1 MLPLFLLASASPA
14 RRRLLETAGINP
26 IVCPS
31 DVDESQIQN
40 SNPSELVQTLAEL
53 KAENIANRLKN
64 GEVPMNTPPLPEGVV
79 SWLIAGC
86 DSVLSLSGEIH
97 GKPAD
102 PTEAIARWKMMRG
115 KMGELYTGHAL
126 IDLAKEKVLVATQ
139 VTRVYFAEVS
149 DAEIE
154 AYVNTGEPLKCAG
167 CFALEGKG
175 GLFVEKLEGCHTNVI
190 GLSLPLLREMLGK
203 LGYKVSDFW
212 Q

>member
-14 RRRLLETAGINP
+14 RRRLLQTAGIDA

-31 DVDESQIQN
+31 DIDESQIKK
-40 SNPSELVQTLAEL
+40 SDPSELVQTLAEL
-53 KAENIANRLKN
+53 KAENIALRLKN
-64 GEVPMNTPPLPEGVV
+64 GEVPVNSPPLPESVA
-79 SWLIAGC
+79 SWLIAGF
-86 DSVLSLSGEIH
+86 DSVLWLKGEIH

-102 PTEAIARWKMMRG
+102 AAEAIERWKMMRG
-115 KMGELYTGHAL
+115 NIGELYTGHAL
-126 IDLAKEKVLVATQ
+126 IDLATEKVLVATQ
-139 VTRVYFAEVS
+139 VTRVYFAQVS

-154 AYVNTGEPLKCAG
+154 AYVSTGEPLKCAG

-190 GLSLPLLREMLGK
+190 GLSLPLLREMLAK
-203 LGYKVSDFW
+203 LGYKVTDFW